1 MKVYDCKL
9 GRLGNAIFR
18 YFASTLFCII
28 YNTTRIYDQNNCQ
41 LMFSD
46 DMFVTWSNDVL
57 NNKIP
62 EIDDSLSIMFY
73 GYYQHDKIFI
83 KYKKKIINWIIT
95 HPEELLYTDGNYEN
109 IKYFNYDQVSY
120 KSLNLIVNPFLNK
133 RYNVVVHLRLED
145 FIINNDVIHPKSIKE
160 LLDKI
165 NEKNICFVLNK
176 TKNILEEQ
184 YINYFKKFYNII
196 VESNSVIED
205 YHIMKNA
212 KILICSCSTLSWA
225 AAFLSDTIKLVYFP
239 DYKINRT
246 HETFKKPINNTIL
259 YPFTKCSQSELELFL
274 NKSKNNKIDNYCA
287 VDCKKKPITKRILE
301 YIQNIENGFYIEAGA
316 YDGLLQSNTKFLE
329 EEYNWTGM
337 LIEPSPNIFKELN
350 KNRPNNLN
358 INKCLVNPWYSFK
371 TIKGSFDNGPMSSV
385 NNIRKLE
392 NVKLIDVP
400 CDTLENIL
408 DYYEIK
414 KIDFMTIDTEGYEL
428 EVLQGLNLL
437 KYRPLYILIEVYETQ
452 KEILFQY
459 LEDMNYI
466 FLENITNYNIL
477 DNPGWDGTHNDYLF
491 KAIN

>member
-1 MKVYDCKL
+1 
-9 GRLGNAIFR
+9 
-18 YFASTLFCII
+18 
-28 YNTTRIYDQNNCQ
+28 
-41 LMFSD
+41 
-46 DMFVTWSNDVL
+46 
-57 NNKIP
+57 
-62 EIDDSLSIMFY
+62 
-73 GYYQHDKIFI
+73 
-83 KYKKKIINWIIT
+83 
-95 HPEELLYTDGNYEN
+95 
-109 IKYFNYDQVSY
+109 
-120 KSLNLIVNPFLNK
+120 
-133 RYNVVVHLRLED
+133 
-145 FIINNDVIHPKSIKE
+145 
-160 LLDKI
+160 
-165 NEKNICFVLNK
+165 
-176 TKNILEEQ
+176 
-184 YINYFKKFYNII
+184 
-196 VESNSVIED
+196 
-205 YHIMKNA
+205 MKNA

-246 HETFKKPINNTIL
+246 HETFKKPIDNTIL

-274 NKSKNNKIDNYCA
+274 NNSKNNKIDNYCA
-287 VDCKKKPITKRILE
+287 VNCKKEPITKRILE

-337 LIEPSPNIFKELN
+337 LIEPSPNVFMELN
-350 KNRPNNLN
+350 KNIPNNLN

-371 TIKGSFDNGPMSSV
+371 TIKGSFNNGPMSSV

-491 KAIN
+491 KTSN